1 MKVLLITTLYPAFP
15 TQSRQQMSYALHD
28 FAKNWV
34 SMENEVQVIKIMPTY
49 PTLFNLFM
57 KSKIAD
63 QLNHS
68 KSFTIDKVNVTRVP
82 VRKYPKLNYQSKDI
96 IHSVKH
102 ITSILSH
109 NKPDVIVCHMMN
121 PSLYIASLIKKQFKI
136 PLVFSLHQTDIN
148 HLQNS
153 QHKRYKFNNILHNID
168 KIGFR
173 SDMLKEAYIKL
184 GYCEKDTFLV
194 YSGINKENII
204 SGEKVK
210 EKINRRSRVI
220 FIAASMRKRKNI
232 DILIRAFAHLKSFPN
247 TVLKIA
253 GDGPEKKK
261 LIKLVRDLDIWN
273 NVEFLGYLEHYEVL
287 HHMEQ
292 ADVFAMV
299 SSSETL
305 GLVYLEAMAK
315 GCITIGSKGEGIDGI
330 ILDGIN
336 GYLCKPR
343 DINDLRLKL
352 IKALNGEFKADIV
365 NNAVKTTKQ
374 MTQYYLSEKYLEELK
389 KLHIIY
395 ERNKAD
401 S

>member
-1 MKVLLITTLYPAFP
+1 
-15 TQSRQQMSYALHD
+15 
-28 FAKNWV
+28 
-34 SMENEVQVIKIMPTY
+34 
-49 PTLFNLFM
+49 
-57 KSKIAD
+57 
-63 QLNHS
+63 
-68 KSFTIDKVNVTRVP
+68 
-82 VRKYPKLNYQSKDI
+82 
-96 IHSVKH
+96 
-102 ITSILSH
+102 
-109 NKPDVIVCHMMN
+109 MMN